1 MSDEICK
8 RGLIAPPVGFVSSFR
23 PLSANIPLL
32 EWDQIRAIA
41 KSGTM
46 DGRKKY
52 DQRFVTVQRHNN
64 CAGASAAVLV
74 MKTIYD
80 TRGEFVQL
88 SNTFTYSLINGGRDQ
103 GSMLADACQSIQ
115 DVGVCTPQIVG
126 PDDIYPAQYDKRKA
140 HEEAKRF
147 CVAECY
153 AIRGGGDRDLLWR
166 TFWSALALGWK
177 IGVAVEAG
185 GRFDRLDSNG
195 ICGVDNG
202 GGNHAVHADGLVEI
216 GGDLIATG
224 GNTWPL
230 SWGINGRMNMRQEH
244 FEQTVGVHEFY
255 AVRTAVDDPLKA
267 IPVLL

>member
-1 MSDEICK
+1 MSEELCR
-8 RGLIAPPVGFVSSFR
+8 RGLIAPPAGFVSVFPS
-23 PLSANIPLL
+23 LSANLPLL

-52 DQRFVTVQRHNN
+52 DQRFVEAQRHNN

-80 TRGEFVQL
+80 TRGEFVRL

-103 GSMLADACQSIQ
+103 GSMLADACRMIQ
-115 DVGVCTPQIVG
+115 DVGVCTPQICG
-126 PDDIYPAQYDKRKA
+126 PDDIYPAQYDKKKA

-147 CVAECY
+147 RVAECY
-153 AIRGGGDRDLLWR
+153 AIRGGGDRDLMWR

-177 IGVAVEAG
+177 IGVAVQAG

-202 GGNHAVHADGLVEI
+202 GGNHAVHVDGLVEI

-244 FEQTVGVHEFY
+244 FVQTIGTHEFF
-255 AVRTAVDDPLKA
+255 AARTAVDDTHKP